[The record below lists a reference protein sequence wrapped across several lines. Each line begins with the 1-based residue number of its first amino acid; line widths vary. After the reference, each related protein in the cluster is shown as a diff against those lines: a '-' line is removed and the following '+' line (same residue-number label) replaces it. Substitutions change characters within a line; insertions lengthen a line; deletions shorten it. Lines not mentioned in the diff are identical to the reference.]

1 MSRLVVV
8 SNRVSAPRQGRTGG
22 EGGLAVGILAA
33 LRERGG
39 LWFGWSGKITE
50 LGGKLESFDAGRITY
65 ATLDLTARDYEE
77 YYSGFANRSLW
88 PLFHYRLDLAD
99 FTRRYLAGYQR
110 VNALFASKL
119 LPGLQADDQI
129 WIHDYHLI
137 PLADQLRQA
146 GCKQK
151 IGFFLH
157 IPWPAPEVL
166 VALPNHRSLV
176 NSLCAYDLVGFQT
189 ETDRQAFIDYVLRDA
204 GGTAIDETTVELN
217 GRRVKTGAYPISI
230 DTGNLAKVAE
240 EAANTRHTERLRA
253 SVRDRDLI
261 VGVDRLDYSKGLVAR
276 VEAFEHLLKAYPANR
291 GRAVFLQIAPPSRSD
306 VPEYQ
311 QIRGEL
317 ESACGRV
324 NAAYAD
330 FDWTPIRYLNKGFS
344 RRLLTGFF
352 RVSSIGLVTPLRD
365 GMNLVAKE
373 YVACQDPDEPGV
385 LVLSRFAGA
394 ARELE
399 AALIVN
405 PYDTEGVA
413 EALQSALAM
422 SRDERRERWRS
433 MYDYLVRHDIDGWR
447 ESFLKALSDA

>member
-50 LGGKLESFDAGRITY
+50 QGGNLDVFEHGPITY

-119 LPGLQADDQI
+119 LPHLQDDDQI

-176 NSLCAYDLVGFQT
+176 NSLCAYDLIGFQT
-189 ETDRQAFIDYVLRDA
+189 EIDRQAFIDYVLRDA
-204 GGTAIDETTVELN
+204 GGTQIDEATVELH
-217 GRRVKTGAYPISI
+217 GRRVTTGAYPISI
-230 DTGNLAKVAE
+230 DTENLAKMAE
-240 EAANTRHTERLRA
+240 EASSTRHTERLRG

-311 QIRGEL
+311 HIRGEL
-317 ESACGRV
+317 EAACGRV

-352 RVSSIGLVTPLRD
+352 RVSTIGLITPLRD

-373 YVACQDPDEPGV
+373 YVACQNPEDPGA

-399 AALIVN
+399 GALIVN
-405 PYDTEGVA
+405 PYDNEGVA

-422 SRDERRERWRS
+422 SRDERRERWS
-433 MYDYLVRHDIDGWR
+433 AMFDYLRRHDIDAWR
-447 ESFLKALSDA
+447 EAYLKALADT